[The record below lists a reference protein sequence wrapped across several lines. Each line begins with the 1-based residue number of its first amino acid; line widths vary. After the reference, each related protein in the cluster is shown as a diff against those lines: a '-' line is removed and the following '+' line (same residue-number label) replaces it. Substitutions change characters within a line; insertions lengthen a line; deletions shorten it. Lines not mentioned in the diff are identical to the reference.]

1 MRHIVRTGTICLA
14 TAAGLLV
21 GAAQGWGQSNPASA
35 AAASGRA
42 VTPGSQAPATV
53 TYVGNSGFLIRAGG
67 KKILIDALFDGFP
80 GGYVVPASVREP
92 LLAGQAPFDGIDLI
106 LATHDHA
113 DHFSAAAVRRALASN
128 PRAVFVGPA
137 ATVAALTDVG
147 DRVRPLEVAE
157 GRRLSVEVGGIRV
170 EAMRLSHGT
179 PPPGQPDIVNLGYLV
194 TVGGLKFFHTGDI
207 DYQIVTPALLTSL
220 GIPGEHVDVAFVP
233 HFYLSGPGPIPFVT
247 EGIRPRYVV
256 PSHLQYTDTPVNE
269 AQIRRNFPNA
279 VLLRTEGE
287 SWAVPSLSG
296 P

>member
-1 MRHIVRTGTICLA
+1 
-14 TAAGLLV
+14 
-21 GAAQGWGQSNPASA
+21 
-35 AAASGRA
+35 
-42 VTPGSQAPATV
+42 V

-247 EGIRPRYVV
+247 DGIRPRYVV
-256 PSHLQYTDTPVNE
+256 ASHLQYTDAPVNE

-287 SWAVPSLSG
+287 SWAVPSLSA